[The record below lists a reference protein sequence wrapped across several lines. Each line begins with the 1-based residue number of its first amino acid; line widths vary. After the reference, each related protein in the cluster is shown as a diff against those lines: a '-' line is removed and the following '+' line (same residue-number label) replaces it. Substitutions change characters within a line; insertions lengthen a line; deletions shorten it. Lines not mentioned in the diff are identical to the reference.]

1 MMDGKKQLENYIID
15 STQQTQSYWSQTKNW
30 LTKLLAGISAHG
42 ARYAYLEYTRAA
54 NHTFFKGSC
63 VFNINTRRV
72 RALNVRY
79 IVLLIHA
86 RVGRSFNC
94 TPIQSISSVGCMFA
108 YASYTHKRMLINQ
121 TISVVLHS
129 FTNMPSSSNWPPILF
144 SQVLTL
150 VNFTCLN
157 SL

>member
-1 MMDGKKQLENYIID
+1 M
-15 STQQTQSYWSQTKNW
+15 
-30 LTKLLAGISAHG
+30 HG

-54 NHTFFKGSC
+54 NHTFFGGSG

-72 RALNVRY
+72 RASNDRC

-108 YASYTHKRMLINQ
+108 YTTYTHKRMLINQ
-121 TISVVLHS
+121 TISVVLYT
-129 FTNMPSSSNWPPILF
+129 FTNMPSSSN
-144 SQVLTL
+144 
-150 VNFTCLN
+150 
-157 SL
+157 